1 MRRWL
6 LLGVVLGQVLL
17 AALAGAAEPDRKV
30 VTVFAAAS
38 LTESV
43 GALAADY
50 EKRTGITVRTSFASS
65 GTLARQID
73 AGAQAD
79 VFISADTVWMD
90 FLAQHGRLAAA
101 TRHDLVTNRLVLI
114 APAASTA
121 QLTLGPHAPVLA
133 ALHGERLALAD
144 PVSVPAGRYAQA
156 AFESFGIW
164 QELEAHLLR
173 GEDVRVALMWVAR
186 GEAPLGVVYA
196 TDARAEPRVRVV
208 DSFPPSSHPP
218 IVYPVA
224 LVNGASPAATGFA
237 AYLDSAAARAV
248 FVQAGFST
256 P

>member
-1 MRRWL
+1 M
-6 LLGVVLGQVLL
+6 L
-17 AALAGAAEPDRKV
+17 AFGAAVAAFGCGEDKCENITGPS
-30 VTVFAAAS
+30 TV
-38 LTESV
+38 
-43 GALAADY
+43 
-50 EKRTGITVRTSFASS
+50 
-65 GTLARQID
+65 
-73 AGAQAD
+73 
-79 VFISADTVWMD
+79 
-90 FLAQHGRLAAA
+90 
-101 TRHDLVTNRLVLI
+101 
-114 APAASTA
+114 

-248 FVQAGFST
+248 FVQAGLST

>member
-1 MRRWL
+1 MWRSL
-6 LLGVVLGQVLL
+6 KLGVVLCQILL
-17 AALAGAAEPDRKV
+17 AGLAGAAEPQRKG

-43 GALAADY
+43 GALAAEY
-50 EKRTGITVRTSFASS
+50 EKRTGVPVRAAFASS

-79 VFISADTVWMD
+79 IFICADTQWMD
-90 FLAQHGRLAAA
+90 FLARHGRLVAT
-101 TRHDLVTNRLVLI
+101 TRHDLLTNRLVLI
-114 APAASTA
+114 APAGSAVKLA
-121 QLTLGPHAPVLA
+121 LGPHAPVVA

-164 QELEAHLLR
+164 KDLEAHLLR

-208 DSFPPSSHPP
+208 DTFPAGSHPP
-218 IVYPVA
+218 ILYPMA
-224 LVNGASPAATGFA
+224 MVNGATPAAAAFA

-248 FVQAGFST
+248 FVQAGFAT